1 MLISQ
6 FPGIKSSIIETSEIL
21 HSTLWGKNK
30 EKGEGVLWA
39 LRGKWEFQMKGRA
52 FFLMNRRFVPD
63 VTFVCRDLQLR
74 AVWCVAGWGVVKGG
88 VEHTGR
94 RILRYSSRPRHFPQ
108 NTESHLL
115 NQHKHIWTSVQHIP
129 GIHCKTTQNLVYF
142 KSKNNDFI
150 IHWGAFVSWQIL
162 TLVVRRLGTP
172 PPNFPLNLFLFLSFF
187 LLFLSFLSS
196 SPPSF
201 LTKTWKS
208 FMKSGWGF
216 SRPEVDIWVELSE
229 EGLQFDVP
237 HLPSR
242 ELHQSEAEEL
252 SAGNSCGLMF
262 GYNQT

>member
-129 GIHCKTTQNLVYF
+129 GIHCKTTQNLVCF

-187 LLFLSFLSS
+187 SSFSIISFLL
-196 SPPSF
+196 PS
-201 LTKTWKS
+201 LLLNQNLEVIYEVR
-208 FMKSGWGF
+208 MGF
-216 SRPEVDIWVELSE
+216 
-229 EGLQFDVP
+229 
-237 HLPSR
+237 LPSR
-242 ELHQSEAEEL
+242 SGYLSRAQWGGTPVWRPTPPIKGIASEWSRRTQCWKQL
-252 SAGNSCGLMF
+252 WIDVWL
-262 GYNQT
+262 